1 MYTMLTGMPPFNGPD
16 YKEVFRQVSSGK
28 YDQQSIRWN
37 ALSEEARDLITRMMD
52 PNPLSRPDSL
62 DALKHQWFS
71 RSIRGDFDNLYLNDA
86 IETMKNFH
94 SGSRLK
100 QAIHSFFVQN
110 LLSQNELNNIAE
122 QFKLF
127 DTNGNGKLS
136 REELIEGFRQ
146 IRGINFNEKEIDD
159 LIKHVD
165 LNGSGD
171 IDYKE
176 FVLGA
181 FSVEK
186 ILTEDRLEHA
196 FRLFDANGD
205 NLISYQ
211 EIKNVLETAKDAAD
225 GVNEEMIQK
234 ALKDIGKQAKNVQL
248 TFAEFK

>member
-1 MYTMLTGMPPFNGPD
+1 MLTGMPPFNGPD

-62 DALKHQWFS
+62 DALKHQWVS

-205 NLISYQ
+205 NFISYQ